1 MPLKRTKPPTEVDGW
16 AHAGVDV
23 RYEMMMMAQV
33 VITASS
39 VASTHHERHLVAWDD
54 TPRSSDE

>member
-16 AHAGVDV
+16 AHAEVDV

-33 VITASS
+33 VITASI
-39 VASTHHERHLVAWDD
+39 VARAHHERHLVPWHNPPA
-54 TPRSSDE
+54 PGP